1 LFGSSSR
8 SRFPSRHCS
17 LKVSRGRVDERR
29 ETLRA
34 RERRDVIV
42 ARLALGLED
51 DWPVQYVRAAIE
63 SCNALGEQPIDAG

>member
-1 LFGSSSR
+1 
-8 SRFPSRHCS
+8 
-17 LKVSRGRVDERR
+17 
-29 ETLRA
+29 
-34 RERRDVIV
+34 VIV